1 MMGPIGDLPNK
12 PASLI
17 HARILTPLIQEKAS
31 QQQQQKTRISYT
43 LHSHRADNVLLWEQS
58 DHPLQAALS
67 VSHVGAFTSA
77 KE

>member
-17 HARILTPLIQEKAS
+17 HVRILTPLIQEKAS
-31 QQQQQKTRISYT
+31 QQQKTRISYT
-43 LHSHRADNVLLWEQS
+43 LHSHRADSVLLWEQS